1 MNLVPLFEWI
11 EATRAGAA
19 LRDSYW
25 LFPAVE
31 SIHLLGLCVIGGAIL
46 IVNMRLL
53 GLGLRTQSAVQINR
67 DVRPFMIWSLAVML
81 TSGYLLFASEA
92 TKCYTHGAFWVK
104 MACLALAITFTFTL
118 QNRAVEI
125 EDRQAGTT
133 QAKLTAI
140 TTVLLWT
147 GVGIAGRWIGF
158 S

>member
-53 GLGLRTQSAVQINR
+53 GLGLRSQPAAQINR
-67 DVRPFMIWSLAVML
+67 DVRPFMVGSLAVML
-81 TSGYLLFASEA
+81 VSGYLLFASEA
-92 TKCYTHGAFWVK
+92 TKCYTHGAFWFK
-104 MACLALAITFTFTL
+104 MACLALAMIVTFTL
-118 QNRAVEI
+118 QNRAVEM
-125 EDRQAGTT
+125 EDRHAGTM
-133 QAKLTAI
+133 QVKLAA
-140 TTVLLWT
+140 VLNLTLWI
-147 GVGIAGRWIGF
+147 GVGVGGRWIGF